1 MGKTTALREEKLHSA
16 LGRLRMPIIIFDEE
30 QRLEP
35 LNGRGIALFEA
46 ENLRGDLLS
55 ARPSHPLSRL
65 IQEILRTDSAKA
77 ARRKVTFPSGKH
89 FIVESSGK
97 SEKGSPRWLVL
108 LLEPVDDVPIDEDAA
123 LARWPLTDRERDVG
137 KLLLRGLSN
146 ESIARELEI
155 SPETVKTHVRN
166 ILEKSG
172 THSRAELLAFVLRS
186 LRS

>member
-35 LNGRGIALFEA
+35 LNNRGIALFEA

-65 IQEILRTDSAKA
+65 IEEILQMDSGGA

-97 SEKGSPRWLVL
+97 SEKGSQRWLVM
-108 LLEPVDDVPIDEDAA
+108 LLEPLDDVPIDEDAL

-137 KLLLRGLSN
+137 KLMLRGLSN
-146 ESIARELEI
+146 ESIARELDV
-155 SPETVKTHVRN
+155 SPETVKSHVHS
-166 ILEKSG
+166 ILEKTG
-172 THSRAELLAFVLRS
+172 TRRRGELLAAVLRS
-186 LRS
+186 R

>member
-1 MGKTTALREEKLHSA
+1 MGKTAAQREEKLHSA
-16 LGRLRMPIIIFDEE
+16 LGRLRMPILIFDEE

-65 IQEILRTDSAKA
+65 IEEILRTDAGAA

-89 FIVESSGK
+89 FIVESSGR
-97 SEKGSPRWLVL
+97 SEKGSKRWLVM
-108 LLEPVDDVPIDEDAA
+108 LLEPLDDVPVDEDAL

-137 KLLLRGLSN
+137 KLMLRGLST

-155 SPETVKTHVRN
+155 SPETVKTHVHGVFK
-166 ILEKSG
+166 KSG
-172 THSRAELLAFVLRS
+172 THSRAEFLAAVLRS
-186 LRS
+186 R

>member
-1 MGKTTALREEKLHSA
+1 MGKTTALRGEKLQSA

-65 IQEILRTDSAKA
+65 IEEILQTDAGAS

-89 FIVESSGK
+89 FIVESSGR
-97 SEKGSPRWLVL
+97 SDKGPQRWLVM
-108 LLEPVDDVPIDEDAA
+108 LLEPVDEVPIDEEAM
-123 LARWPLTDRERDVG
+123 LARWPLTERERDVG
-137 KLLLRGLSN
+137 KLLLRGLST
-146 ESIARELEI
+146 ESIARELDV
-155 SPETVKTHVRN
+155 SPETIKTHVHS

-172 THSRAELLAFVLRS
+172 THSRGEFLAAVLRS
-186 LRS
+186 RQ